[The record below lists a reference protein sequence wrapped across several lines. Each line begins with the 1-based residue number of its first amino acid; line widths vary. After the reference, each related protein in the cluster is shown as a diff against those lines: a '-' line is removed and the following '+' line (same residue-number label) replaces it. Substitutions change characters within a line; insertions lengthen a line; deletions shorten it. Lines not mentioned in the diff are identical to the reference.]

1 MARAFSV
8 EDRDLNTASI
18 ITSRTKLYRDI
29 DLSFTA
35 RPSGEIYKKVDASA
49 VKQSVKNI
57 LMTNHFEKP
66 FNALFG
72 GNLTDLLFDLADLEI
87 DYDIKNNIVTAI
99 EGWEPRAQILNIDV
113 NVQPDYNAVNVT
125 VEFKV
130 VNTEEIIIFTTTL
143 TRLR

>member
-49 VKQSVKNI
+49 VKQ
-57 LMTNHFEKP
+57 
-66 FNALFG
+66 
-72 GNLTDLLFDLADLEI
+72 
-87 DYDIKNNIVTAI
+87 
-99 EGWEPRAQILNIDV
+99 
-113 NVQPDYNAVNVT
+113 
-125 VEFKV
+125 
-130 VNTEEIIIFTTTL
+130 
-143 TRLR
+143 